1 MAAETKTA
9 DQLALATM
17 RINGGSAGGL
27 DINGGV
33 TNAKSGAAILPSF
46 GGQRPS
52 QYDDYVKLATSVME
66 GAAPPKS
73 FLGDVVVAYQKAI
86 QGSWE
91 SYIKNAEEVRKGA
104 LEKAIAVPAD
114 FLTYARM
121 SYMPDPTASNILPW
135 PAVHP
140 EAIRK
145 IVMENL
151 APNLIIGMR
160 TDDVMMYSQPS
171 QHLWKPGWRME
182 LRQGKA
188 NPSASDRKDML
199 EAEEFLQNSSTK
211 FKSDN
216 AIARMDSN
224 LSDFAHFLT
233 AVVRDTLTY
242 DLIAISTDRN
252 EKGELLEYSPAPAGN
267 IRFVGMGGYEGNK
280 EIYAVAVDEGGSVRH
295 KYKRNELFTYVRN
308 VRTDPEYTITMTRGY
323 GTPEIT
329 TAMRLIQIFQNVIEF
344 NADTFIRS
352 GVPHGMMLL
361 KGSGW
366 NQKQVDVLTRMWQN
380 LKHGI
385 SKVWA
390 LPVLAAPKDGEV
402 EIVDF
407 SRIKGNEAFYQDLL
421 NLSIGCFCVVYRF
434 PPHRIGYRISGSGP
448 DTHRERSETPGRLID
463 DDDPGKVALLMHLEA
478 IVNQLMVWPKW
489 PHLKMAFTGKEPK
502 ADAREYEARR
512 NAQTWGEA
520 RAEADLPALTT
531 LKTVKDNP
539 KLKDL
544 AAAMELAP
552 IDPNM
557 SGVYQSIAAAML
569 APEKEEGGKG
579 NNMTSTKDPAAA
591 EKKHGKIS
599 GVRRDSRKEKG
610 KTA

>member
-1 MAAETKTA
+1 MAEVKTA
-9 DQLALATM
+9 SEMVSATARLNGGGKFDINSSVASTRGGSAIFPSFGDNGRNNAQYDAYVALAT
-17 RINGGSAGGL
+17 
-27 DINGGV
+27 
-33 TNAKSGAAILPSF
+33 
-46 GGQRPS
+46 Q
-52 QYDDYVKLATSVME
+52 VME
-66 GAAPPKS
+66 GNAPRGS
-73 FLGDVVVAYQKAI
+73 FLSDVTVAYSKAI
-86 QGSWE
+86 HDSWDAF
-91 SYIKNAEEVRKGA
+91 IKNQEELKKSAVS
-104 LEKAIAVPAD
+104 KAIAVPAD

-160 TDDVMMYSQPS
+160 SDDVMMYSQPS

-182 LRQGKA
+182 MVQGNKTPSRQ
-188 NPSASDRKDML
+188 DQKDMR
-199 EAEEFLQNSSTK
+199 EAEEFLLNSSK
-211 FKSDN
+211 NFKNDDS
-216 AIARMDSN
+216 IKRMDAN
-224 LSDFAHFLT
+224 LPDFAHFLT
-233 AVVRDTLTY
+233 AIVRDTLTY
-242 DLIAISTDRN
+242 DLVAISTDRN
-252 EKGELLEYSPAPAGN
+252 GSGDLLEFSPAPAGN
-267 IRFVGMGGYEGNK
+267 IRFVGLGGYEGDK
-280 EIYAVAVDEGGSVRH
+280 SIYAVAVDEGGSVRH
-295 KYKRNELFTYVRN
+295 KYERSELFTYVRN
-308 VRTDPEYTITMTRGY
+308 VRTDPEYSITMTRGY

-344 NADTFIRS
+344 NADTFTRS

-407 SRIKGNEAFYQDLL
+407 SRIKGQEAFYQDLL
-421 NLSIGCFCVVYRF
+421 NLSIGCFCAVFRF
-434 PPHRIGYRISGSGP
+434 PPHRLGYRISGAGP

-463 DDDPGKVALLMHLEA
+463 DDDPGKVALLMHIEA
-478 IVNQLMVWPKW
+478 IVNQMLVWPRW
-489 PHLKMAFTGKEPK
+489 PQLKMAFTGKEPK
-502 ADAREYEARR
+502 ADAREYEARK

-520 RAEADLPALTT
+520 RAEADLPALAE
-531 LKTVKDNP
+531 LDVVKSNP
-539 KLKDL
+539 KLKDI
-544 AAAMELAP
+544 ADVMDIAP
-552 IDPNM
+552 LDPNM
-557 SGVYQSIAAAML
+557 SGVFQSIAAAL
-569 APEKEEGGKG
+569 LTPEKETGEPG

-591 EKKHGKIS
+591 RHHGKEAGI
-599 GVRRDSRKEKG
+599 RRPSAREKG

>member
-1 MAAETKTA
+1 VAEIIKAHELVSATA
-9 DQLALATM
+9 KLNGVSNGFD
-17 RINGGSAGGL
+17 INSSVASTRSGSA
-27 DINGGV
+27 IF
-33 TNAKSGAAILPSF
+33 PSF
-46 GGQRPS
+46 GNSRYAS
-52 QYDDYVKLATSVME
+52 QYDSYVSLASQVVA
-66 GAAPPKS
+66 GDAPRGS
-73 FLGDVVVAYQKAI
+73 FLNDVSVAYAKAI
-86 QGSWE
+86 HESWDSFVKNQE
-91 SYIKNAEEVRKGA
+91 SIRKGA
-104 LEKAIAVPAD
+104 VAKAIAVPAD

-160 TDDVMMYSQPS
+160 TDDVIMYSQPS
-171 QHLWKPGWRME
+171 QHLWKPGWRLEMK
-182 LRQGKA
+182 QG
-188 NPSASDRKDML
+188 NVTPSAADRKNMQ
-199 EAEEFLQNSSTK
+199 EAEEFILNSSKK
-211 FKSDN
+211 FKDDD
-216 AIARMDSN
+216 AISRMDSN
-224 LSDFAHFLT
+224 LPDFAHFLT
-233 AVVRDTLTY
+233 AIVRDSLTY
-242 DLIAISTDRN
+242 DLVAISSDRN
-252 EKGELLEYSPAPAGN
+252 SKGELLEFSPAPAGN

-280 EIYAVAVDEGGSVRH
+280 QIYAVAVDEGGTVRH
-295 KYKRNELFTYVRN
+295 LYKRDELFTYVRN

-344 NADTFIRS
+344 NADTFTRS

-421 NLSIGCFCVVYRF
+421 NLSIGCFCAVYRF
-434 PPHRIGYRISGSGP
+434 PPHRLGYRISGGGP

-463 DDDPGKVALLMHLEA
+463 DDDPGKVALLMHIEA
-478 IVNQLMVWPKW
+478 IVNQMIVWPRW
-489 PHLKMAFTGKEPK
+489 PQLKMVFTGKEPK
-502 ADAREYEARR
+502 TDAREYEARR

-520 RAEADLPALTT
+520 RAEADLPPLSE
-531 LKTVKDNP
+531 LVKNA
-539 KLKDL
+539 KLKDMMD
-544 AAAMELAP
+544 AMDLAP
-552 IDPNM
+552 IDPNL
-557 SGVYQSIAAAML
+557 SGVFQSIAAAVL
-569 APEKEEGGKG
+569 APKTEEGGKG
-579 NNMTSTKDPAAA
+579 NTMTSTKDPAKA
-591 EKKHGKIS
+591 ENHGKVS
-599 GVRRDSRKEKG
+599 GVRRESAREKG
-610 KTA
+610 KST